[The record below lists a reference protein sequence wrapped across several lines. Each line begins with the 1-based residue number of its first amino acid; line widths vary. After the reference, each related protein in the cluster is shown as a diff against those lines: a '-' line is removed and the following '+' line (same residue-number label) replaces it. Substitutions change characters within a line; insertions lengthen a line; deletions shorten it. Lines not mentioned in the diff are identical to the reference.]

1 MLTAGQLRNT
11 PGKVMVIAGS
21 LLKTRFFFAFSL
33 LSLQVRSTFF
43 FFFHRYFISNRL

>member
-21 LLKTRFFFAFSL
+21 LLKTRFFFAL
-33 LSLQVRSTFF
+33 MRQVRSTFF

>member
-21 LLKTRFFFAFSL
+21 LLKTRFFFAL
-33 LSLQVRSTFF
+33 MRQVRSTFFF

>member
-21 LLKTRFFFAFSL
+21 LLKTRFFFAL
-33 LSLQVRSTFF
+33 MRQVRSTFF
-43 FFFHRYFISNRL
+43 PSFIVISYLTGYK